1 MKRIKYINILLFILL
16 WLFFLSPK
24 TLNAIEYMHIGGKPA
39 NPDPNIENSES
50 WFIYQL
56 NPGEKKQDAL
66 IVLNN
71 FDTALDL
78 LVYAADGVKSSSGG
92 FAIRQMVDEK
102 KEVASW
108 IRFYPDPVPEVF
120 QQLFLENDEN
130 IIRFCNIQLEESDD
144 WSNAD
149 LINFRN
155 WCEGEEIVELT
166 VDAMGRQKVDFVFS
180 VPLDL
185 EVGEYTGGILI
196 QKNEPERTATQ
207 GGVSL
212 TTRVGIRI
220 YQTVPGDI
228 VRNLSILSFELKKL
242 YDEFDFRNLFSKSPK
257 PEEILISTAVQN
269 LGNVSINFEEN
280 LIIKDELFNKRN
292 ETITDRSFQALRND
306 VFVSSYNWSRP
317 RFGKYSF
324 MNEISYLDNNDSE
337 QTLNSQS
344 IVMWFIPWREIIIA
358 LIIVC
363 ILILIYHTY
372 KKRQNQDSK

>member
-39 NPDPNIENSES
+39 NPDPSIDNSES

-149 LINFRN
+149 LINFRD

-196 QKNEPERTATQ
+196 QKNEPERTAKQ

-228 VRNLSILSFELKKL
+228 VRDLSILSFELKKL
-242 YDEFDFRNLFSKSPK
+242 YDEFDFRNLFSKNPK
-257 PEEILISTAVQN
+257 PEEVLISTAVQN

-292 ETITDRSFQALRND
+292 EIITDRSFQALRDD
-306 VFVSSYNWSRP
+306 VFISSFGWQRP

-324 MNEISYLDNNDSE
+324 KNEISYLDGSE
-337 QTLNSQS
+337 VEQILSSQLV
-344 IVMWFIPWREIIIA
+344 VMWFIPWREIIIA
-358 LIIVC
+358 SIIVC
-363 ILILIYHTY
+363 LLVLIYYVY
-372 KKRQNQDSK
+372 KRRQNRNSK